1 MSDKSTM
8 EKQPRGEA
16 TDSAIERVIAAERQ
30 RCIDRVLTYATLRD
44 QARVGGARSRSA
56 NFYDG

>member
-1 MSDKSTM
+1 MM
-8 EKQPRGEA
+8 EKQLRGEA
-16 TDSAIERVIAAERQ
+16 TDSAIDLVIAAERQ